1 MPPLLHRAARA
12 VRRAVGL
19 DRETRWNKEY
29 AKGGWEWLDSLPELA
44 HHSILAGY
52 FTRLKPNG
60 RVLDVGC
67 GEGLF
72 HERLT
77 GRPYARYVGFDFAEA
92 IKRAEGRADE
102 KTSFIVADMN
112 DFTTSEQFDAIVF
125 NESIYYIWDIAEG
138 LAHYERF
145 LAPDGIFLIS
155 MHGKERN
162 DEKWVVV
169 ESRYVVLDA
178 VTVTNQHGTRWN
190 VKALT
195 RPPT

>member
-1 MPPLLHRAARA
+1 MHRAARA
-12 VRRAVGL
+12 LRRAVGL

-29 AKGGWEWLDSLPELA
+29 AKGGWEWLDTLPELA

-52 FTRLKPNG
+52 FTKLKPNG

-77 GRPYARYVGFDFAEA
+77 GRAYARYVGTDFAEA
-92 IKRAEGRADE
+92 IKRAEHRNDE
-102 KTSFIVADMN
+102 KTAFVVADMN
-112 DFTTSEQFDAIVF
+112 DYTTTEQFDAIVF
-125 NESIYYIWDIAEG
+125 NESIYYIWDIADG

-162 DEKWVVV
+162 DEKWAVVDA
-169 ESRYVVLDA
+169 RYRILDA
-178 VTVTNQHGTRWN
+178 VTVTNQHGTRWT

-195 RPPT
+195 RPTPA